1 MFCGSLVLPKS
12 CNYSQCP
19 YSIPCERNL
28 FNSQQN
34 VIGLKESPLLL
45 LSFRFF
51 YSKVA
56 FCVLDLVFGFESHR
70 IGTALQWFYSLVM
83 DSSTPN
89 VILYCVFL
97 CSFFSLYL
105 MFWQKIRVRSSW
117 NMNYAKISFRPLILH
132 RFVSGMCMWLQQE
145 IRERSHPSSW
155 HDHRLLKCDFF
166 LWYWVRFVFIIWE
179 YWKRFFFYPSCCSHL
194 SFIGYN
200 LSNYIRNVWRKA
212 HTK

>member
-1 MFCGSLVLPKS
+1 M
-12 CNYSQCP
+12 
-19 YSIPCERNL
+19 
-28 FNSQQN
+28 
-34 VIGLKESPLLL
+34 IGLKESLLL
-45 LSFRFF
+45 LSFFF

-89 VILYCVFL
+89 VILYCVSL

-105 MFWQKIRVRSSW
+105 MFWQKIRVRSSR
-117 NMNYAKISFRPLILH
+117 NMNYAKISFRPLILN
-132 RFVSGMCMWLQQE
+132 RFVSGICMWLQQE

-166 LWYWVRFVFIIWE
+166 FDIHFVLFLLFERIFFIHHVARIFRSSDIIYRIIFGTYDAKHTQNKNKMNTNNTVDVHIEWWYHSTFISLTW
-179 YWKRFFFYPSCCSHL
+179 SL
-194 SFIGYN
+194 
-200 LSNYIRNVWRKA
+200 LVVTDA
-212 HTK
+212 